1 MKKFLLLIITLVAF
15 FTAQAQWSP
24 STNNFIANTSTD
36 AGEIYLSTDDVS
48 GDTYVQWMQFAS
60 NNWSPT
66 LQRLSFNGTPQ
77 WGENGLHIGGQA
89 FSSWSQGVAMTATND
104 GGVVSCFSNEE
115 GQSYAVRINANGTF
129 PWSEAGVMLFGG
141 LGGTR
146 TEVMAG
152 TDGGVWALGTDMES
166 TYVQYVNADGTLN
179 PMITIN
185 EAGTNCTF
193 GLMVP
198 ANNNG
203 VFVVYEKEN
212 WAYTYYYSK
221 EIWVRGYNIDGT
233 PFSENTQ
240 LMAEQVMVGAY
251 VHYVVP
257 DGLGGG
263 YVYLWHAGIGDA
275 YNTYV
280 FHFNANGASTIMGL
294 DGVPVHTGD
303 PAYYYL
309 SAAATVDPESHD
321 LIIGFEETDSD
332 TESICRLYFNRIST
346 TGDKIWGDNGIMF
359 LDNGTNPCG
368 GLRIDA
374 YEYEPGFSAIFHR
387 GVGTTGYQSIVEAK
401 GFDLNGNNTWNTTL
415 CSNAYPKTGDQNS
428 TGFHQGQNIVAWVN
442 SSTGGLYGQNV
453 GIDGSM
459 GPMVPP
465 IPPMPCH
472 APSGFSGKYFYGE
485 DSFGVYLSWVAPEEV
500 PVRYQLYR
508 EDLSNGNQ
516 VRILVDA
523 NDLDYTDEIGIGD
536 YKYWLTAI
544 HIIEGGE
551 ECESSPAVTVD
562 GELYLLI
569 TVTSVD
575 ENTEEEIV
583 GDGKIYTIDGRCL
596 GTTLPESFRGMYFQ
610 NGKKYVKY

>member
-465 IPPMPCH
+465 IPPMPCN